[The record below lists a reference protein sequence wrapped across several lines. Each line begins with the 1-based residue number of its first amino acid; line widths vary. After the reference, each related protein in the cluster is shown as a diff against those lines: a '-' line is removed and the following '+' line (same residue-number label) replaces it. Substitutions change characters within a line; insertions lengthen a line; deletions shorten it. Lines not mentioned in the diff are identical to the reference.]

1 MKTFV
6 FLLFTLCFNRVFAQ
20 KIRINPSGQLIH
32 IGTSKDTIIRF
43 FDLEGDFLTTK
54 DKSYYYRQVYPVSN
68 EPRRLYRV
76 QSFYT
81 DTNLPKFSGHSLNY
95 DGKTLK
101 YFGETVS
108 YFPTGKVES
117 VELYDE
123 LSYLIDT
130 AYYYHPNGK
139 LKALVY
145 YEPNKTEA
153 QANFPHYLLY
163 LDSLGNILLR
173 NGNGFFRF
181 DYKNGQYIEGELVND
196 KREGIWTGWDQSKY
210 EEFYKE
216 DILINGKRYLPDGK
230 INTYSAE
237 TMEQAPKY
245 HGDLMADVELVM
257 RGVQFPLE
265 FFEKYKKKTILVSF
279 VINKSGATEDYE
291 IEEDYDL
298 EIKRMMIEAMQR
310 LGKWTPAYL
319 KGIPVR
325 VRFTVPVRFN
335 FELIMH

>member
-6 FLLFTLCFNRVFAQ
+6 FLLFTLCFYRAFAQ
-20 KIRINPSGQLIH
+20 EIKIKTDGQIIH

-43 FDLEGDFLTTK
+43 FDVEGDFLATK
-54 DKSYYYRQVYPVSN
+54 DKSYYYRQVYPVAN
-68 EPRRLYRV
+68 EPKRLYRV
-76 QSFYT
+76 QAFYT
-81 DTNLPKFSGHSLNY
+81 ETNLPKFSGHSLNY

-153 QANFPHYLLY
+153 KSNFPHYLLY
-163 LDSLGNILLR
+163 LDSLGNMLLR
-173 NGNGFFRF
+173 KGNGFFRF

-230 INTYSAE
+230 INTYSAK
-237 TMEQAPKY
+237 TMEQEPKY
-245 HGDLMADVELVM
+245 HGNLMADIELLM
-257 RGVQFPLE
+257 RRVQFPLE
-265 FFEKYKKKTILVSF
+265 FFEKYKKKTILVNF
-279 VINKSGATEDYE
+279 VVNKSGATEDYE
-291 IEEDYDL
+291 IEGDYEL
-298 EIKRMMIEAMQR
+298 SIKRMMIEAMQR

-319 KGIPVR
+319 KGVPVR
-325 VRFTVPVRFN
+325 VRYTVPVRFN
-335 FELIMH
+335 FELTER